1 MQFDGRE
8 PDGLRGRE
16 TLAVAS
22 DVTAETLFV
31 GDSTEYLLLLALN
44 WGFSLLIIIFFFLR
58 SRR

>member
-8 PDGLRGRE
+8 PDGLRGRRE

-31 GDSTEYLLLLALN
+31 GDSTEYLLLLVLN
-44 WGFSLLIIIFFFLR
+44 
-58 SRR
+58 